1 MDNRNVIYFLTFLLV
16 LVIYFLYERSID
28 NNRLYKICQDQQIT
42 IELQSEAVKKQNLY
56 IYMINSSKNQKL
68 EYSPVH

>member
-1 MDNRNVIYFLTFLLV
+1 MDNRNIIYFLTFLLV
-16 LVIYFLYERSID
+16 LVTYFLYEKSID

-42 IELQSEAVKKQNLY
+42 IGLQSEAIKKQNLY

>member
-42 IELQSEAVKKQNLY
+42 IELQSEAIKKQNLY